1 MSLPDSTPLGVA
13 RDWTRKHAED
23 GVACPVCTQRVQ
35 VYKRKLNSGMAR
47 SLIAMYA
54 IGGTDWVHVP
64 TAIGARSREEGK
76 LAYWGLVEESL
87 TPRDDGGRAG
97 WWRVT
102 TKGEAFVRMQLRV
115 PSHARVYNGNV
126 LGLMGTYVTIADAL
140 GTKFNYSE
148 LMAGI

>member
-1 MSLPDSTPLGVA
+1 MPLPDSTPLGIA
-13 RDWTRKHAED
+13 RDWTRKRADE
-23 GVACPVCTQRVQ
+23 GVDCPCCTQRVQ

-54 IGGTDWVHVP
+54 LAHTDWIHVP

-76 LAYWGLVEESL
+76 LAYWALVEGPL

-102 TKGEAFVRMQLRV
+102 SKGELFVRQQLRI
-115 PSHARVYNGNV
+115 PSHARVYDGKV
-126 LGLMGTYVTIADAL
+126 LGLMGNPISIVDAL